1 MESIMLVDEFMYY
14 YLNLVN
20 YRNTKKKKSINFIK
34 DVRREPRKI
43 INSEW
48 ISKQKSASNR
58 DLL

>member
-1 MESIMLVDEFMYY
+1 MLVDEFMYY